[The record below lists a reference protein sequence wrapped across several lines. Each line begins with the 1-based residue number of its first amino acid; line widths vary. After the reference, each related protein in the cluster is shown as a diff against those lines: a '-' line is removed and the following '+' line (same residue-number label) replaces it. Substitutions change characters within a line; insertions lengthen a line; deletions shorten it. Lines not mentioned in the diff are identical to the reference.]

1 MSILLNALRKS
12 EAQRQL
18 GSTPGIH
25 TSVELPQADEDSE
38 QQWIPLSMLAFS
50 AIAIAWFGWQ
60 QYREPDHLAPASRA
74 LTSPVTEEIREN
86 ADATEPTIQ
95 QRTPVESLQAARD
108 NSAEV
113 SVLSAEESM
122 AAEARRQQLNQSF
135 NDYEAEN
142 DSGSEQESQL
152 PRVAKAQASSAP
164 VSSNSTRT
172 GAPPAQAAAETQP
185 GRTTQYE
192 PGPLEPITFWQVPQ
206 SLRDGLPEIRI
217 TVLVYAEA
225 PEDRWV
231 LINGLRLV
239 EKQELIDGVVLDEIR
254 RDGAVFRYRNYRF
267 LVKG

>member
-1 MSILLNALRKS
+1 MSILLDALRKS

-25 TSVELPQADEDSE
+25 TAVELPSADEGSE
-38 QQWIPLSMLAFS
+38 QQWIPLSMFALS

-60 QYREPDHLAPASRA
+60 QYREPDHLSSASRS
-74 LTSPVTEEIREN
+74 LTSPGTEEIREN
-86 ADATEPTIQ
+86 VDATEPTTQ

-108 NSAEV
+108 NPTEASA
-113 SVLSAEESM
+113 LSAEESM
-122 AAEARRQQLNQSF
+122 EAEARRQQLNQSF

-142 DSGSEQESQL
+142 DPGSGEESRL
-152 PRVAKAQASSAP
+152 PRVANEQASPAP
-164 VSSNSTRT
+164 ASSKSTQT
-172 GAPPAQAAAETQP
+172 GASPAQAVAETPP
-185 GRTTQYE
+185 GPSSQNE

-206 SLRDGLPEIRI
+206 ALRDGLPEIRI
-217 TVLVYAEA
+217 TVLVYAES